1 MNSSPM
7 NRSASR
13 IWISL
18 GCLAASG
25 SSLLAAE
32 QGAETTSVPEPS
44 AVLIGGLCGILF
56 LLWRRK

>member
-1 MNSSPM
+1 MCSFAMSS
-7 NRSASR
+7 NASK
-13 IWISL
+13 IWITL

-25 SSLLAAE
+25 SRLLAAE
-32 QGAETTSVPEPS
+32 QAAETTSVPEPS